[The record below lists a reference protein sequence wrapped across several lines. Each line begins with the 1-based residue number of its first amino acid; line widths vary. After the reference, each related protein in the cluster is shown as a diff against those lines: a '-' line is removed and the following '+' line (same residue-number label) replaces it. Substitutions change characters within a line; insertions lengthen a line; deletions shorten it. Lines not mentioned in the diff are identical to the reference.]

1 MNRREMLRQGLRAAP
16 VLLAALLQS
25 GDTLRRQRTTAE
37 KVDAIMESPNKE
49 PGVLLN
55 RKDPPPER
63 VKNARKYLKAALINV
78 KKDKTVATDLWSV
91 LPGQDQ
97 QEAFFLAMAMKESK
111 VHPNPPPDPHTPAGT
126 KPDSVSYF
134 QVRKTAV
141 EEVNRLFSQSL
152 NKTFDH
158 ASLSKAPIAGMECGI
173 LYFTIAIRQAR
184 SLFPN
189 IKDPK
194 ERLKFSLT
202 LYNGGIGNV
211 EALLRKATVRP
222 TDYTAWASLLNDLAL
237 EGAPPDRI
245 PALRQAGT
253 AVIRDKEYA
262 VEYHQSPGIRAYLE
276 NREHYDAQAAAKK
289 TIPGLKGKDGKDF
302 QGSIPYWKPAVMQ
315 RYAELIPA
323 MAQKIASELPEL
335 DRDPRR

>member
-1 MNRREMLRQGLRAAP
+1 MERRTFLINGVKATPLIGL
-16 VLLAALLQS
+16 ALTQT
-25 GDTLRRQRTTAE
+25 GDTGRQRGTTAT
-37 KVDAIMESPNKE
+37 KVQAVMGSPNKE

-63 VKNARKYLKAALINV
+63 VKAAREHLKTALDNV
-78 KKDKTVATDLWSV
+78 KKDPSVAKDLSSV
-91 LPGQDQ
+91 LPDQNQ

-111 VHPNPPPDPHTPAGT
+111 VHPNPPPDPHTPAGA

-141 EEVNRLFSQSL
+141 EEVNRLFFQSL

-184 SLFPN
+184 GLFPAM
-189 IKDPK
+189 KDPQ
-194 ERLKFSLT
+194 ERLKLALT

-211 EALLRKATVRP
+211 KALLTKAKTNP
-222 TDYTAWASLLNDLAL
+222 SGYAAWSALLDNLAL

-245 PALRQAGT
+245 PALRRAGT
-253 AVIRDKEYA
+253 AVMRDKEYA
-262 VEYHQSPGIRAYLE
+262 VEYPQSPGIRAYLE
-276 NREHYDAQAAAKK
+276 NRGHYDAQATAKK

-302 QGSIPYWKPAVMQ
+302 QGSIPHWKPAVML

-323 MAQKIASELPEL
+323 MAQAIAKELPEL
-335 DRDPRR
+335 GRANNR